1 MRLGLLSTARIN
13 DEIVSGAAESD
24 LVDVV
29 AVGSRDGARAQA
41 YAGERGIPKA
51 HASYEELLAD
61 DELEFLE
68 ETLAGMGA
76 AEWAGMGEDELQ
88 QRFVGWQEARGAPS

>member
-1 MRLGLLSTARIN
+1 MTPTHARK
-13 DEIVSGAAESD
+13 AAM
-24 LVDVV
+24 
-29 AVGSRDGARAQA
+29 GARLVQL
-41 YAGERGIPKA
+41 ERRA
-51 HASYEELLAD
+51 ELRRPSKGRGRLDLSGLAD

-68 ETLAGMGA
+68 ETLTGMGA